1 MALRIGLVAASL
13 DIVGGQGVQADTLSA
28 ELSNTGYDV
37 TFVPINP
44 RFPARLAWVRRYPYL
59 RTVMNEALYL
69 PSLLRL
75 RNVDVVHVFSASY
88 WSFLLGPVPAMLAAR
103 LFGKRLV
110 LNYHSGEADDHLARW
125 GVLVHPW
132 VRLAHE
138 IVVPSQYL
146 RGVFARYGYRSR
158 VVPNVVDLSRFR
170 YRERIQLRPRLL
182 STRNFESHYR
192 VDDTLRAF
200 ALIRNR
206 LSTATLTVAGH
217 GSEEPRLRQLAAAL
231 GSAGVRFV
239 GRIEPTQI
247 SDFYDDADVFVNSS
261 VIDNQPVSVLEAF
274 ASGLPVVSTTPG
286 DLAHLVRDRETGCT
300 VPARNP
306 EAMAGAVISLL
317 EDSEQARLLA
327 SRAHREVE
335 EHTWQR
341 VRDKWAAAYRGEPD

>member
-1 MALRIGLVAASL
+1 
-13 DIVGGQGVQADTLSA
+13 
-28 ELSNTGYDV
+28 
-37 TFVPINP
+37 
-44 RFPARLAWVRRYPYL
+44 
-59 RTVMNEALYL
+59 
-69 PSLLRL
+69 
-75 RNVDVVHVFSASY
+75 
-88 WSFLLGPVPAMLAAR
+88 MLAAR
-103 LFGKRLV
+103 LFGKRVV
-110 LNYHSGEADDHLARW
+110 LNYHSGEAEDHLARW
-125 GVLVHPW
+125 GFLVHPW
-132 VRLAHE
+132 LRFAHE

-182 STRNFESHYR
+182 STRNFESHYC

-200 ALIRNR
+200 ALVRNR
-206 LSTATLTVAGH
+206 LSAATLTVAGH

-231 GSAGVRFV
+231 GGDGVRFV
-239 GRIEPTQI
+239 GRIEPAQI

-286 DLAHLVRDRETGCT
+286 DLAHLVRDRETGRT

-341 VRDKWAAAYRGEPD
+341 VHDRWTAAYRGEPE